1 MRHTLSGRLRD
12 GWRVTPSA
20 SVFDAIGHGYR
31 VAIIDTGRQPELL
44 LLVSFL
50 LAFGFI
56 RTSAHLIR
64 AQVPWWPGNVDV
76 KGTHVHH
83 LVWGI
88 LLLLTLGYASI
99 AFQPGDPWRE
109 VLAVGFGIG
118 MGLTL
123 DEFALWLD
131 LRDVYWL
138 PEGRKSIDAVII
150 AAAAG
155 ALLLLG
161 VRIWIGLADD
171 AAVAIKLI
179 VTGSAAAGVLFAL
192 LNALRGHLGAAALS
206 LVVPLAGLALC
217 LILRPRP
224 RSIWA
229 RVRGRAARG
238 HEAATAATPRRA

>member
-1 MRHTLSGRLRD
+1 LRALDAPRGLRD
-12 GWRVTPSA
+12 RCAVTPSA
-20 SVFDAIGHGYR
+20 SIFTALADGYQTAI
-31 VAIIDTGRQPELL
+31 VDTGRQSELL

-76 KGTHVHH
+76 GGTHVHH

-88 LLLLTLGYASI
+88 VLMLVLGYVTI
-99 AFQPGDPWRE
+99 AFEPGAPWRE
-109 VLAVGFGIG
+109 LLAVGFGIG

-138 PEGRKSIDAVII
+138 PEGRKSIDAVIV
-150 AAAAG
+150 AAAVG
-155 ALLLLG
+155 GLLLLG
-161 VRIWIGLADD
+161 VRIWIDLAHG
-171 AAVAIKLI
+171 AAVVLKL
-179 VTGSAAAGVLFAL
+179 VATGSAAAGVVLAVV
-192 LNALRGHLGAAALS
+192 NALRGRPVVAAVS
-206 LVVPLAGLALC
+206 LLVPLAGLVLALA
-217 LILRPRP
+217 LPPRP

-229 RVRGRAARG
+229 HAR
-238 HEAATAATPRRA
+238 R